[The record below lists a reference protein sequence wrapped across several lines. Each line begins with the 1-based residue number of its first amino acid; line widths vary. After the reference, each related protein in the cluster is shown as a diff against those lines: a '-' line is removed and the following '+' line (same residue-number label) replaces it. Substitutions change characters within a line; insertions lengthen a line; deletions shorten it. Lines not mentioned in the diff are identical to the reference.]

1 MKNDIISKTKFHFKK
16 NITNEDKIKNETME
30 SCDKIEKFKK
40 YFLEENNKISINEY
54 NNRTINYIKN
64 NINNSLSNS
73 HYYDEKTKNIIEEN
87 STLFIEINK
96 LKKEIDQY
104 KDRLDELNN
113 EYNKMKQD
121 KRDNLIK
128 SNTLDNIKI
137 KKNFEDQFI
146 KLEEEKYKIKLNHL
160 LGINALLKE
169 NNQKALNHNEQ
180 MKKLYKLYTG
190 VNWKNTI

>member
-1 MKNDIISKTKFHFKK
+1 MKSDIISKTKFHLKK
-16 NITNEDKIKNETME
+16 NITNEDKIKNETTE

-54 NNRTINYIKN
+54 NNKTINYIKN

-128 SNTLDNIKI
+128 SNTSDNIKI

>member
-1 MKNDIISKTKFHFKK
+1 MKSDIISKTKFHFKK
-16 NITNEDKIKNETME
+16 NITNEDRIKNETME

-54 NNRTINYIKN
+54 NNKTINYIKN

-169 NNQKALNHNEQ
+169 NNQKALNHNEH